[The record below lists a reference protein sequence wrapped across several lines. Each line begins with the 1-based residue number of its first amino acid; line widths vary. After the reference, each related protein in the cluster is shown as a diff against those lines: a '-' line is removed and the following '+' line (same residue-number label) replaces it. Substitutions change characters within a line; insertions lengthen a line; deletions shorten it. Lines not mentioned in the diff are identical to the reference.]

1 MTCETQDAAISDE
14 SPLELTP
21 DPDGSS
27 LQEPA
32 GTPSDDQSKSSTEKI
47 YFCVCMCEREK
58 DTE

>member
-1 MTCETQDAAISDE
+1 MTCETRDTAISDE

-21 DPDGSS
+21 DPDGSL

-32 GTPSDDQSKSSTEKI
+32 GMSSDDQSKTSAEKT
-47 YFCVCMCEREK
+47 YCCVCER